1 MAMVIRL
8 QPGGSSMVEATKLS
22 MQEAKELAARLAEVG
37 DPPGC
42 CWCVGVEEEEEEDDE
57 APPDNASD

>member
-42 CWCVGVEEEEEEDDE
+42 CWCVGVEEEEEEGE
-57 APPDNASD
+57 AHRDNASD

>member
-8 QPGGSSMVEATKLS
+8 QPGGSSMVEVTKLS
-22 MQEAKELAARLAEVG
+22 LQEAKELATRFAEMG

-42 CWCVGVEEEEEEDDE
+42 CWCVGVEDEDE
-57 APPDNASD
+57 

>member
-1 MAMVIRL
+1 MVRSMAMVIRFD
-8 QPGGSSMVEATKLS
+8 PGGSSIVEAAKLS

-42 CWCVGVEEEEEEDDE
+42 SWCVGVEDEDEDRR
-57 APPDNASD
+57 ANA

>member
-8 QPGGSSMVEATKLS
+8 QTGGSSLVEATRLS
-22 MQEAKELAARLAEVG
+22 MQEAKELAACLAEVG

-42 CWCVGVEEEEEEDDE
+42 CWCVGVEEEEEDK
-57 APPDNASD
+57 AHRDNASD

>member
-22 MQEAKELAARLAEVG
+22 MHEAKELAARLAEVG

-42 CWCVGVEEEEEEDDE
+42 CWCVGVEEEDE
-57 APPDNASD
+57 AHRDNASD